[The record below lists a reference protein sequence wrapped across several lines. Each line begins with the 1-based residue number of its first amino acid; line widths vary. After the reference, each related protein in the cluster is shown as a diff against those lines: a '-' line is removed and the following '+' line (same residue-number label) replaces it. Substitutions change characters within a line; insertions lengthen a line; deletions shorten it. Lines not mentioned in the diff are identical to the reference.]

1 MGRSREKME
10 VEQGEEGWERG
21 RLGRL
26 RHKKKLEKIGEQYGK
41 FERKPGVLRLYHLMF
56 WVYHR

>member
-21 RLGRL
+21 RLGKR
-26 RHKKKLEKIGEQYGK
+26 KVGKIEA
-41 FERKPGVLRLYHLMF
+41 
-56 WVYHR
+56 